1 MQKKSNQ
8 PTPNMKKDIVAK
20 KHFGYK
26 KTNFFFFCLNLKNSF
41 FSDLRAKLEVTID
54 KVLNAI
60 RLAKTFSRHNHGYT
74 DEDEDD
80 LSSNPT
86 SDNEEVC

>member
-1 MQKKSNQ
+1 LGIKKR
-8 PTPNMKKDIVAK
+8 I
-20 KHFGYK
+20 
-26 KTNFFFFCLNLKNSF
+26 FFFFCLNLKNSF
-41 FSDLRAKLEVTID
+41 FSDLRAKLEVAID

-74 DEDEDD
+74 DEDEED
-80 LSSNPT
+80 LSSDPT